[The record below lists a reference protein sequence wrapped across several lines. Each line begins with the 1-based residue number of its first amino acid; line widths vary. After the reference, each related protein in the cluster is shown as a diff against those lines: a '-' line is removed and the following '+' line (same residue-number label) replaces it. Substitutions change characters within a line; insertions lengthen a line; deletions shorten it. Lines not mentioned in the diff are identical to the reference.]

1 MNKVYSSVEEAI
13 SDIKPGA
20 TVAFGGFFTAGSPTW
35 LIRALAKKRIGNL
48 TIVVQSVG
56 VGNVEVN
63 ELIETGQVIK
73 VIANYPFYRSATKG
87 KQHYFEQLV
96 RAGKIDIHV
105 YPMGTSVEQDKEK
118 KIFDGREY
126 ILETA
131 LKLDFAFVHAFKGDA
146 EGNLIYRK
154 TARNYNPVMA
164 MAADVTIA
172 EVENIMEVGELDPD
186 CIQTP
191 GIYVQKVVKVERL
204 DIIPGID

>member
-1 MNKVYSSVEEAI
+1 MA
-13 SDIKPGA
+13 DTCPG
-20 TVAFGGFFTAGSPTW
+20 
-35 LIRALAKKRIGNL
+35 KKRVGNL

-63 ELIETGQVIK
+63 ELIENGQVIK

-96 RAGKIDIHV
+96 RAGKIDVQV
-105 YPMGTSVEQDKEK
+105 YPMGTFIEKMRARGSGIAGFYTRAGVGTSVEHDKEK

-131 LKLDFAFVHAFKGDA
+131 LKLDFAFVHALKGDA